1 MRPLM
6 KANGKPHF
14 QRILFGCL
22 SLALL
27 ALLWFVLDRHTKDFT
42 QFDLDGSEYLKDVSE
57 PITVV
62 KGISWSDGGSVGLSF
77 IDSRQV
83 LRAVCLENDLGGN
96 QSLTFGKMTP
106 NRDRRVTIGG
116 SEERA
121 FLGLLQRWLRRDL
134 EAQEW
139 FNKMERWSRSDKM
152 ASLFTGH
159 ETEEQR
165 TKAYAIGIMGRLL
178 ERN

>member
-1 MRPLM
+1 MRT
-6 KANGKPHF
+6 NGKPHL

-27 ALLWFVLDRHTKDFT
+27 ALLALLWFVMAHHNKDFT
-42 QFDLDGSEYLKDVSE
+42 QFDISKSEYLKDVSE
-57 PITVV
+57 PITLV
-62 KGISWSDGGSVGLSF
+62 KCISWSDGGSMGLSF
-77 IDSRQV
+77 RDSRQV
-83 LRAVCLENDLGGN
+83 LRAVCLENDLDGN
-96 QSLTFGKMTP
+96 KSLTFGKMTP
-106 NRDRRVTIGG
+106 NRYKEVTIGG

-139 FNKMERWSRSDKM
+139 FNRMERWSRSDKQ

-165 TKAYAIGIMGRLL
+165 TKACAIGIMGRLL